1 MTEKRFI
8 MGIAVA
14 VLIGF
19 ICGQKCAFKGQN
31 EPIKE
36 KVDTLFIYDT
46 LVAYEPIYIERRVI
60 DSVLVP
66 VTDSVTIH
74 DTLFVLLEREQVMWA
89 DSLCEVYASGIKP
102 EIDSVRH
109 FVCDKIVTIEKVQEV
124 KVKSRWGLGI
134 QAGAGVGK
142 DGLTPYVGIGLSY
155 NLLSW

>member
-1 MTEKRFI
+1 MREKRI
-8 MGIAVA
+8 IVGVAIA

-31 EPIKE
+31 EPIKA

-46 LVAYEPIYIERRVI
+46 MTAYEPIFIERRII

-66 VTDSVTIH
+66 VVDSVTIR

-89 DSLCEVYASGIKP
+89 DSLCEVYASGIRP

-109 FVCDKIVTIEKVQEV
+109 FVCDKIVTIETLKEV
-124 KVKSRWGLGI
+124 KVQSRWGLGI
-134 QAGAGVGK
+134 QAGMGASK
-142 DGLTPYVGIGLSY
+142 DGLSPYIGVGISY
-155 NLLSW
+155 NILSW